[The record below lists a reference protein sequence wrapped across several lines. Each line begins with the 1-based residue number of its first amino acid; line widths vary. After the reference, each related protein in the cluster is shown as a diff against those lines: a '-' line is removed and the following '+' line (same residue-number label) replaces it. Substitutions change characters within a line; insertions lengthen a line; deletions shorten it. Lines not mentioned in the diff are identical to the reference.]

1 MLYLLLIL
9 QVILLVIF
17 FITFLLF
24 ILWTIGIFINR
35 VPFIT
40 TSSSILKDIKEALDI
55 NDDSVIYDLGCGDGR
70 ILFYLSSFN
79 KKAKYIGI
87 ENSLFPIL
95 LAWVGNLLNK
105 RKNGVEVKII
115 NSNFF
120 NEDLSQ
126 ATHIF
131 TYLYPNVMDELLP
144 KLKKEL
150 KPGVKLISLSF
161 KFSFKSPTKEIDL
174 KRKKYKLGRKMYIY
188 QF

>member
-9 QVILLVIF
+9 QFILLIVF

-24 ILWTIGIFINR
+24 ILWTIGNFKNQ
-35 VPFIT
+35 VPFV
-40 TSSSILKDIKEALDI
+40 TSSASILKDIKEALDI
-55 NDDSVIYDLGCGDGR
+55 NNDSVIYDLGCGDGR

-87 ENSLFPIL
+87 ENSLFPLL
-95 LAWVGNLLNK
+95 LAWVGNFLNK
-105 RKNGVEVKII
+105 RKNGVEIKII
-115 NSNFF
+115 NNNFF
-120 NEDLSQ
+120 DEDLSQ
-126 ATHIF
+126 ATHLL

-150 KPGVKLISLSF
+150 KPGTKLFSLSF
-161 KFSFKSPTKEIDL
+161 KFSFKTPIKEIDL
-174 KRKKYKLGRKMYIY
+174 KRKKYKLGRKIYIY